1 MNINSIF
8 ILLGLLFTH
17 YYIYSPLFNSLS
29 LSISISFLPKR
40 CVPDTFLQLWSFFF
54 FFPALGIV
62 GSLSNDLLYS
72 FSFLAINYLASKE
85 LDHFYFHAIY
95 LKTFSGLIFLLA
107 GELPPTM
114 SSEEVFVW
122 ETFRGSPRAPD
133 TIFKSFL
140 HSTGPFLVG
149 QC

>member
-1 MNINSIF
+1 MCTRYF
-8 ILLGLLFTH
+8 
-17 YYIYSPLFNSLS
+17 SLA
-29 LSISISFLPKR
+29 L
-40 CVPDTFLQLWSFFF
+40 VFFF

-62 GSLSNDLLYS
+62 WSLSNDLLYS

-85 LDHFYFHAIY
+85 LDYFNFHTVY
-95 LKTFSGLIFLLA
+95 FKTFFGLIFLLA

-133 TIFKSFL
+133 TIFNSFL
-140 HSTGPFLVG
+140 HSAGPFLVG
-149 QC
+149 QW